1 MDKLRFGPAGIPHS
15 TPESGINAA
24 AEEVRRLGLDCM
36 ELEFVRQ
43 VYLTEKTAKALGE
56 IRKKNDLVFTC
67 HGSYYVNL
75 NAKEKEKVAESRQ
88 RILKAAKMAW
98 LAGAYSV
105 TFHASYY
112 LDSTPEQ
119 CYDKTKAELKTIV
132 KKLKDEDN
140 KIWVRPET
148 TGKGSQFG
156 TTDEII
162 RLSQEIEQVMPCI
175 DFSHLHAR
183 SAGKENTLKEFEAT
197 LEKIEKH
204 LGKEGLNNMHIHVS
218 GINYTDKGE
227 RNHLNL
233 PDSDMNYKDLVKAWK
248 EYNIKGCVISE
259 SPNLEG
265 DALLLQKLWNK

>member
-1 MDKLRFGPAGIPHS
+1 MDSLRFGPAGIPRS

-24 AEEVRRLGLDCM
+24 AMQVRKLGLDCM
-36 ELEFVRQ
+36 ELEFVRN
-43 VYLTEKTAKALGE
+43 VYLTEKTALSLGE
-56 IRKKNDLVFTC
+56 VAKKNDIILTC
-67 HGSYYVNL
+67 HGSYYLNL
-75 NAKEKEKVAESRQ
+75 NAKEKLKAAQSRA
-88 RILKAAKMAW
+88 RILSAAKMAW
-98 LAGAYSV
+98 LAGGYSV

-119 CYDKTKAELKTIV
+119 CYEKTKAELKAIV
-132 KKLKDEDN
+132 KKLKDEGN
-140 KIWVRPET
+140 KIWIRPET

-156 TTDEII
+156 TVDEILK
-162 RLSQEIEQVMPCI
+162 LSNEIEQVMPCI

-183 SAGKENTLKEFEAT
+183 SAGKENTLKEFENT
-197 LEKIEKH
+197 LEKVEKH

-218 GINYTDKGE
+218 GIEYTAKGE

-233 PDSDMNYKDLVKAWK
+233 PDSDMNYKDLVKSWK
-248 EYNIKGCVISE
+248 EFKIKGCVISE